1 MIPEILLNNNPSAV
15 FFYNNL
21 TEKQKGISR
30 QYKAYESNS
39 NIYSLNTR
47 LLTDKNT
54 ALSEYKTEDDL
65 MNSIIFSFQL
75 KSDLILYKGTS
86 AQRVEP
92 FIINEIY
99 QNQEWLSTAFDFN
112 NAQGFLKEA
121 NPEDNIMLII
131 VLKNSF
137 RGIPMQQSEDLVD
150 ENEIILPRDSKFRI
164 TKKFK
169 LSSTDF
175 EGLERQFEGTCCY
188 ELEYINE

>member
-1 MIPEILLNNNPSAV
+1 MIPKILLNNNPNAA

-21 TEKQKGISR
+21 TEEQKTISR

-39 NIYSLNTR
+39 NVYSLNTGLITNR
-47 LLTDKNT
+47 NM

-65 MNSIIFSFQL
+65 MNSIIFSFHL
-75 KSDLILYKGTS
+75 ENELILYKGTS

-92 FIINEIY
+92 FIINDIY
-99 QNQEWLSTAFDFN
+99 QNQEWLSAAFDFN
-112 NAQGFLKEA
+112 NAQGFLKEV

-137 RGIPMQQSEDLVD
+137 KGIPMQQSDDLVD
-150 ENEIILPRDSKFRI
+150 EDEIVLPRDSKFRVI
-164 TKKFK
+164 RKFK

-175 EGLERQFEGTCCY
+175 EELERPFEGTCCY
-188 ELEYINE
+188 ELEYINK